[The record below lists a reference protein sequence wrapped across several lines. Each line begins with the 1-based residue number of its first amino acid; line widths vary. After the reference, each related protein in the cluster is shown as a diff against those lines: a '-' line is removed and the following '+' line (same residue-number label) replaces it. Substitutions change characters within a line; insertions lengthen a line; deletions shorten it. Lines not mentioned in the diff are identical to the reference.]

1 MGAAARSLDG
11 FRALCTDLNRQAKTD
26 QPSSSRPCV
35 SLAPI
40 RLAPIR
46 LAPSVA
52 EVAQVLD
59 VVAFLDGVSLVA
71 PPGMQPAERP
81 RLRMPMVRAPNFP
94 GLPDLP
100 SKIPPG
106 GSRR

>member
-1 MGAAARSLDG
+1 
-11 FRALCTDLNRQAKTD
+11 
-26 QPSSSRPCV
+26 V

-40 RLAPIR
+40 RLAPIRLAPIRLDPIR